1 VQKRRVR
8 SGDPWGTFD
17 VLAHTDDGMRFLGLT
32 AVRLVELAQLPSGT
46 RVLDVA
52 TGTGVAALR
61 ALRARTS
68 VSMRRKTAQRP
79 KAT

>member
-1 VQKRRVR
+1 
-8 SGDPWGTFD
+8 
-17 VLAHTDDGMRFLGLT
+17 MRFLGLT
-32 AVRLVELAQLPSGT
+32 AVRLVELAQLPGGT